1 MTLVPLIWS
10 IMVLCVHMS
19 TSSYE
24 ETPALDACE
33 VFVADAARVARVRA
47 ALIGSR
53 QVDRLAETFRAL
65 GDPTRVRIL
74 DALSHDELC
83 VCDVAT
89 LVGLS
94 ESAVSHQLRLLRNL
108 RLVRAR
114 RDGRM
119 MFYALDDQHI
129 VTLFQ
134 QGLRHVDEAAAGAEG
149 AATR

>member
-1 MTLVPLIWS
+1 
-10 IMVLCVHMS
+10 MS
-19 TSSYE
+19 TSTYE
-24 ETPALDACE
+24 SAAALPDACD
-33 VFVADAARVARVRA
+33 VFVADPSRVARVRA
-47 ALIGSR
+47 AMIGSR
-53 QVDRLAETFRAL
+53 QADRLAETFRAL

-89 LVGLS
+89 LIAIS

-119 MFYALDDQHI
+119 MFYSLDDQHI
-129 VTLFQ
+129 VTLFE
-134 QGLRHVDEAAAGAEG
+134 QGLRHVDEAEASRAAGA
-149 AATR
+149 AR

>member
-1 MTLVPLIWS
+1 LDASAT
-10 IMVLCVHMS
+10 
-19 TSSYE
+19 
-24 ETPALDACE
+24 LDACE
-33 VFVADAARVARVRA
+33 VFVADPAKVARVRA

-53 QVDRLAETFRAL
+53 QVAGLSETFRAL

-74 DALSHDELC
+74 DALTHEELC
-83 VCDVAT
+83 VCDLAT
-89 LVGLS
+89 LLGLT
-94 ESAVSHQLRLLRNL
+94 ESAVSHQLRLLRTL

-134 QGLRHVDEAAAGAEG
+134 QGLRHVDEDDAGQASG
-149 AATR
+149 GR

>member
-1 MTLVPLIWS
+1 M
-10 IMVLCVHMS
+10 
-19 TSSYE
+19 
-24 ETPALDACE
+24 
-33 VFVADAARVARVRA
+33 
-47 ALIGSR
+47 IGSR

-89 LVGLS
+89 LIGLS

-134 QGLRHVDEAAAGAEG
+134 QGLRHVDEADAVASGV
-149 AATR
+149 RRR